1 LQATPRDV
9 SLMAQPVLS
18 PAFPDQHVWVDNGT
32 VFTLPQ
38 FRMAG
43 LYAPANAELSSQRF
57 DSRLVPSLWY
67 VV

>member
-1 LQATPRDV
+1 
-9 SLMAQPVLS
+9 MAQPVLS
-18 PAFPDQHVWVDNGT
+18 PAFPDQHIWVDNGT

-57 DSRLVPSLWY
+57 DSRLVPSLWC
-67 VV
+67 VIILC